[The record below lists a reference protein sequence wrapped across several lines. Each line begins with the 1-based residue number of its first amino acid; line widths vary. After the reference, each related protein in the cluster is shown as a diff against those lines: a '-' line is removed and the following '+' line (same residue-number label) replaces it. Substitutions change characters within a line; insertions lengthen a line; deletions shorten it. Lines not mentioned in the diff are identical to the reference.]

1 MGYLRRNEKSGGN
14 PNTIGGAKNLEEWFQ
29 RVGEEF
35 GPKPDMR
42 GRDERLWGTKKD
54 AGRSAADVEAGRSA
68 MAAQVTSEL
77 EKALDAA
84 ARQLGEDKQRTDARA
99 AGGSDPFSGWMG
111 GRRRDEAT
119 SAALRVG

>member
-1 MGYLRRNEKSGGN
+1 M
-14 PNTIGGAKNLEEWFQ
+14 
-29 RVGEEF
+29 GEEF

-54 AGRSAADVEAGRSA
+54 AGRSA

-77 EKALDAA
+77 ETALDAA

-99 AGGSDPFSGWMG
+99 AGGADPFSGWMG
-111 GRRRDEAT
+111 GRRRDEAA

>member
-1 MGYLRRNEKSGGN
+1 M
-14 PNTIGGAKNLEEWFQ
+14 
-29 RVGEEF
+29 GEEF

-54 AGRSAADVEAGRSA
+54 AGRSAADVQAGRSA

-77 EKALDAA
+77 ETALDAA

-99 AGGSDPFSGWMG
+99 AGGADPFSGWMG
-111 GRRRDEAT
+111 RRRRDEAA

>member
-1 MGYLRRNEKSGGN
+1 MRYLRRNEKSGGN

-54 AGRSAADVEAGRSA
+54 AGRSAADVEA
-68 MAAQVTSEL
+68 L
-77 EKALDAA
+77 DPALNLTLTLNP
-84 ARQLGEDKQRTDARA
+84 Q
-99 AGGSDPFSGWMG
+99 P
-111 GRRRDEAT
+111 
-119 SAALRVG
+119 